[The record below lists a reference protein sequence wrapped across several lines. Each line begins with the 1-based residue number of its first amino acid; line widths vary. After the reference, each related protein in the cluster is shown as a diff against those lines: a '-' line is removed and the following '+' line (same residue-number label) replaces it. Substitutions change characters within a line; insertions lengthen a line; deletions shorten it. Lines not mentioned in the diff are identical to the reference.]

1 MEDIKKKNILLLITI
16 FWISFIFYMSSQPA
30 VESSSS
36 SSRIVNVILS
46 IFKLDESKEEV
57 LTVIVRKGAHFTE
70 YFILGGL
77 VTITCGAFN
86 KKKNNSFILLSCI
99 LVALSDE
106 FLQSFIIGRSSEVRD
121 VLIDFSGVV
130 TFFIVNYMATHI
142 KIVKRGQ
149 FYE

>member
-1 MEDIKKKNILLLITI
+1 
-16 FWISFIFYMSSQPA
+16 
-30 VESSSS
+30 
-36 SSRIVNVILS
+36 
-46 IFKLDESKEEV
+46 
-57 LTVIVRKGAHFTE
+57 
-70 YFILGGL
+70 
-77 VTITCGAFN
+77 
-86 KKKNNSFILLSCI
+86 
-99 LVALSDE
+99 VALSDE

>member
-1 MEDIKKKNILLLITI
+1 
-16 FWISFIFYMSSQPA
+16 MSSQPA

-36 SSRIVNVILS
+36 SSKIVNVILS
-46 IFKLDESKEEV
+46 TLKLDESKEEV
-57 LTVIVRKGAHFTE
+57 LTMIVRKGAHFTE

-77 VTITCGAFN
+77 VTITYGAFN
-86 KKKNNSFILLSCI
+86 NKKNNSFILLSCV

-106 FLQSFIIGRSSEVRD
+106 FLQSFIVGRSSEVRD

-130 TFFIVNYMATHI
+130 TFFIVNYIATHI
-142 KIVKRGQ
+142 RIVKRGH

>member
-1 MEDIKKKNILLLITI
+1 
-16 FWISFIFYMSSQPA
+16 MSSQPA

-36 SSRIVNVILS
+36 SSKIVNVILS
-46 IFKLDESKEEV
+46 TLKLDESKGEV

-77 VTITCGAFN
+77 VTITCGVFN

>member
-1 MEDIKKKNILLLITI
+1 VEDIKKKNILLLITI

-70 YFILGGL
+70 YFIW
-77 VTITCGAFN
+77 
-86 KKKNNSFILLSCI
+86 
-99 LVALSDE
+99 
-106 FLQSFIIGRSSEVRD
+106 
-121 VLIDFSGVV
+121 VV
-130 TFFIVNYMATHI
+130 
-142 KIVKRGQ
+142 
-149 FYE
+149 